1 MSNNAENTTNIS
13 LLSLLKLI
21 AFFSFILLQAKAA
34 KRGSGQVSLKDLGRI
49 DEISKEFEALY
60 KDKPKPSQED
70 TWLYLRKIHEPMF
83 TSTTLWANSAD
94 DKLVVFFLFF
104 PENRIWHCK
113 QIVSIGDN
121 LHEMSNPVFWEKSE
135 KYFYVVCWKFY
146 CEC

>member
-70 TWLYLRKIHEPMF
+70 T
-83 TSTTLWANSAD
+83 
-94 DKLVVFFLFF
+94 
-104 PENRIWHCK
+104 
-113 QIVSIGDN
+113 
-121 LHEMSNPVFWEKSE
+121 
-135 KYFYVVCWKFY
+135 
-146 CEC
+146 